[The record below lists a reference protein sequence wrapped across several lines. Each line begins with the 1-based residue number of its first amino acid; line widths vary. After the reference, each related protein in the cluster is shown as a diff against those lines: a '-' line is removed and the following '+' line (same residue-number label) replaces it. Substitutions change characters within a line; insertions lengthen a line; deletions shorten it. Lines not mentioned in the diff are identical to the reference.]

1 MQKVNIIIKIYLFLD
16 KHFIGYFR
24 TLTAFLFVACFFER
38 LFPVCYVLGTLAY
51 ILSAYGDRHKWYL
64 KYNGG
69 TGSGTEI

>member
-24 TLTAFLFVACFFER
+24 ALMVLLFVSGFFQRLIPFCFI
-38 LFPVCYVLGTLAY
+38 LGILAF
-51 ILSAYGDRHKWYL
+51 ILSAHGESHKWYE
-64 KYNGG
+64 KYGGG